1 MNVYLDNEPLSVEPA
16 TLARAIEVARDT
28 ADAKGRVVI
37 EVKGDGSAV
46 AADLLDNPPDN
57 DAGIGELRL
66 TSTPPGLFVRETLLE
81 ARTVLE
87 DGIKAQQAAAD
98 AIQSGSL
105 EEALEP
111 LHQALQCWSLVR
123 DVVERSQA
131 LLGETASSVSFEA
144 PSGSMTG
151 ASCITR
157 LSETLRDVRTALEQ
171 SDWSALSDALAYDLG
186 DLAGDWRAMLE
197 ALGDRA
203 VGPGA

>member
-105 EEALEP
+105 GEALDP
-111 LHQALQCWSLVR
+111 LHQGLQCWSLVR

-131 LLGETASSVSFEA
+131 LLGETASSVAFEA

-151 ASCITR
+151 AACITR